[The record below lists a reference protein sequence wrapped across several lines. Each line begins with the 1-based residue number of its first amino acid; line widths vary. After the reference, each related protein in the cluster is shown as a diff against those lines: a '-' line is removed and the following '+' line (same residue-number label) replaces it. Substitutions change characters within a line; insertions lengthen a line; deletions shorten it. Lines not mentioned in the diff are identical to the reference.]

1 MKTKRMRIDSILDM
15 MDIVNQRND
24 NYEQNSLQ
32 NI

>member
-32 NI
+32 KI